1 MDLDGDTAINAVIA
15 LVVAFLVYQCIE
27 MAKGPPGKAV
37 PRSTKP
43 KAKAAATAKP
53 EGTEFT
59 MEQVAEHKSDDDMW
73 MVIDGKVYDVTNFAD
88 AHPGG
93 SGFVTRNAG
102 KDAST
107 LFKGAGHSPHAMSM
121 LTDPKVE
128 PTITLL
134 GDLKV
139 DATAILAK
147 CFNTAEI
154 EAEAVKVIDS
164 GALAYYRAGAEDN
177 NTIAE
182 NERVWSDYLLRPR
195 MFVDVTE
202 VDLSTTLLGKHR
214 LELPI
219 MAAPTALLKMAHEE
233 GECGVARA
241 CKSAGVGNCLSTTAS
256 MSIEEVAEAAPDC
269 YRWFQLYVYRDLE
282 KTKSLVQR
290 ADKAGY
296 SAIVLTVDLPVL
308 GNRTSLQKI
317 GFKVPKEFKMA
328 NMTSEKTTKEDE
340 SAAKDG
346 VSVKD
351 PGDRKAYIKK
361 LYSQNMSLELVGW
374 LGTITK
380 LPIIIKGILRGEDA
394 ARAAAYPNVQG
405 IIVSNHGGRQLD
417 GEIAPLTAL
426 TEVKPWIDLVNAER
440 RQAGIAEVD
449 LIVDGGVR
457 KGRDIVKAM
466 ALGAKAV
473 MVGRSLIYG
482 LGLGGTAGVEK
493 VFSLFKEE
501 MQTCMQLAGIQSTDQ
516 IDGSFVIPRPNAM
529 EHALQRVK
537 LNEIPRTFPMQPDRR
552 LEGDASDSKEDKKAP
567 TKKKK
572 K

>member
-1 MDLDGDTAINAVIA
+1 
-15 LVVAFLVYQCIE
+15 
-27 MAKGPPGKAV
+27 
-37 PRSTKP
+37 
-43 KAKAAATAKP
+43 
-53 EGTEFT
+53 
-59 MEQVAEHKSDDDMW
+59 MW
-73 MVIDGKVYDVTNFAD
+73 MVIDGKVYEVSGFAEK
-88 AHPGG
+88 HPGG
-93 SGFVTRNAG
+93 AGFVTRNAG
-102 KDAST
+102 KDASKV
-107 LFKGAGHSPHAMSM
+107 FKGAGHSPHAVSM
-121 LTDPKVE
+121 LTDPTVE
-128 PTITLL
+128 VTITLL

-139 DATAILAK
+139 DATAILNK
-147 CFNTAEI
+147 CFNTSEI
-154 EAEAVKVIDS
+154 EAEAIKVLDS
-164 GALAYYRAGAEDN
+164 GAHAYYKAGAEDN

-195 MFVDVTE
+195 MFIDVTD
-202 VDLSTTLLGKHR
+202 VDTSTTLLGKDR

-233 GECGVARA
+233 GECAVARA
-241 CKSAGVGNCLSTTAS
+241 CKTAGVGNCLSTTAS
-256 MSIEEVAEAAPDC
+256 MSIEEVAEASPEC

-282 KTKSLVQR
+282 KTRRLVQR

-317 GFKVPKEFKMA
+317 GFKVPKKFKMA
-328 NMTSEKTTKEDE
+328 NMTSEKSTAADAA
-340 SAAKDG
+340 AAKDG

-361 LYSQNMSLELVGW
+361 LYSQNMSLDLVGW

-380 LPIIIKGILRGEDA
+380 LPIIIKGVLRGEDA
-394 ARAAAYPNVQG
+394 ARCCVYPNVRG
-405 IIVSNHGGRQLD
+405 VIVSNHGGRQLD

-440 RQAGIAEVD
+440 EAAGIPTVD

-457 KGRDIVKAM
+457 RGRDIVKAM

-473 MVGRSLIYG
+473 MIGRPLIYG
-482 LGLGGTAGVEK
+482 LGLGGTPGVEK
-493 VFSLFKEE
+493 VFSLLAEE
-501 MQTCMQLAGIQSTDQ
+501 LKTCMQLAGIQSIDQ

-529 EHALQRVK
+529 EHALAKVK
-537 LNEIPRTFPMQPDRR
+537 ANEVPHTFPMQPAPV
-552 LEGDASDSKEDKKAP
+552 LEGDAEGGVATRGS
-567 TKKKK
+567 KKKK